1 MLGRRA
7 PVVVVV
13 VLLLLLI
20 MMMMM
25 IIIIKQVAAVT
36 CRGPQ
41 PGLSGREDVARG
53 SQQGIIGCYAI
64 TI

>member
-1 MLGRRA
+1 
-7 PVVVVV
+7 
-13 VLLLLLI
+13 

-25 IIIIKQVAAVT
+25 MIIIKQVAAVT